1 MNIQWSEIKNKMFRY
16 ANRTFNDEGMVISD
30 GEIIECIDIFYNVLR
45 TRLSYGLLNGIDREM
60 LEALQ
65 VSCCDNIGSLK
76 DLRVIA
82 TLVDSFLKRILLIT
96 KKKTYP
102 EVQDKSTK
110 QLFIFTQIDSN
121 FTMQSPRMT
130 EIEVEKYKGK
140 PNGMYLF
147 AKTDFYRNEVHS
159 SNDLLEE
166 EVTSYL
172 RYIVAFY
179 LYVIYRFKGDL
190 LAINP
195 TFSKAPVIKMGTEQE
210 DRMLYDL
217 MNFGRSQNALKNQII
232 QSYILYQI
240 KKNETITKSDLVA
253 NIVAFSKGSLQER
266 SIIRQIEKLK
276 DKIDI
281 LPNNVVCLKEEEIA
295 RLTSVYANYN
305 ERMSNF
311 EQQIEDLINQYS
323 LSITV
328 DDFNQLLR
336 AFFENNFNTDIIE
349 ATDSIKLEEVDGV
362 DIFLGKLI
370 SIGCSRGHEIKLFQ
384 DVLDICKNNDII
396 IRLSLGKLFT
406 NIANPDAYDAYVSM
420 ASRCVYLDTQL
431 ILYMLCNNISY
442 NIDCPGYDTIR
453 YKIAKELIELRDSN
467 KTIHL
472 QFSSHYLKE
481 VVYQIRQA
489 FLLIPLSENIKAK
502 TSYRISSNVFYCYY
516 HYLNKENKLPYNIN
530 SFCDFMHQA
539 FDLEEEMVYESSF
552 WSIAEG
558 YIKEV
563 LTRDLGIE
571 IVQPIYYKED
581 EFAIAKDIY
590 CQALRDLGTDK
601 EDIILRN
608 DIIMGLTLFN
618 HSVNEPDPFFL
629 TWDTTFSRFR
639 KKYIS
644 LVKRV
649 SYLYWHLFSPSKFI
663 NHLDLID
670 FKIDISKITDDLMS
684 AIETDEYKNTTKSF
698 IDQINRMLDIPG
710 LDGAQRRRYFKAIS
724 QEIFNDNEFPCE
736 IDVIY
741 AEPDSD
747 IKKFA
752 DTFDKL
758 IDTLKDANNIK
769 DFNIKLQDEAFF
781 NDMLKLVQDHIKKIN
796 SANLYDSVIRK
807 MSANNEKPIDI

>member
-1 MNIQWSEIKNKMFRY
+1 MNIQWSEIKNKMFKY
-16 ANRTFNDEGMVISD
+16 AKRTFKDEGIVISD
-30 GEIIECIDIFYNVLR
+30 DEIIECIDVFYNVLKA
-45 TRLSYGLLNGIDREM
+45 RLSYGLLNGIDREM

-96 KKKTYP
+96 QKKTYN
-102 EVQDKSTK
+102 EVQDKGTK

-130 EIEVEKYKGK
+130 DTEVEKYKGN
-140 PNGMYLF
+140 PNGLYLF

-166 EVTSYL
+166 EVISYL

-179 LYVIYRFKGDL
+179 LYVIYRFKKDL

-195 TFSKAPVIKMGTEQE
+195 TFSKAPTIKMGAEQE

-217 MNFGRSQNALKNQII
+217 MNFGHSQNALKNQII

-240 KKNETITKSDLVA
+240 KNNKTITKADLVA
-253 NIVAFSKGSLQER
+253 NVVAFSRGSLQER
-266 SIIRQIEKLK
+266 SVIRQLEKLK

-281 LPNNVVCLKEEEIA
+281 LPNNIVCLKEEEKS
-295 RLTSVYANYN
+295 RLTNVYANYN
-305 ERMSNF
+305 ERMSNY
-311 EQQIEDLINQYS
+311 EQQIDDLINQYS

-328 DDFNQLLR
+328 DKFSQLLR
-336 AFFENNFNTDIIE
+336 TFFENNFNTDIIE
-349 ATDSIKLEEVDGV
+349 ATDTVKLEEVDGI
-362 DIFLGKLI
+362 DSFFEKLI
-370 SIGCSRGHEIKLFQ
+370 SIGCSRNHEKELFQ
-384 DVLDICKNNDII
+384 DILNICKNNDII

-406 NIANPDAYDAYVSM
+406 NIANPDAYDTYVSM
-420 ASRCVYLDTQL
+420 TSRCVYLDTQ
-431 ILYMLCNNISY
+431 IVLYMLCNNISY
-442 NIDCPGYDTIR
+442 NIDCPSYDTIR
-453 YKIAKELIELRDSN
+453 NKIAKDLLELRDSN
-467 KTIHL
+467 KTIRL
-472 QFSSHYLKE
+472 QFSSHYLRE

-489 FLLIPLSENIKAK
+489 FLLIPLSENIKEK
-502 TSYRISSNVFYCYY
+502 TRISSNVFYCYY
-516 HYLNKENKLPYNIN
+516 YYLNKENKLPYNID

-539 FDLEEEMVYESSF
+539 FDLEEEMAYKPSF

-558 YIKEV
+558 YIKEI
-563 LTRDLGIE
+563 LTRDIGIE
-571 IVQPIYYKED
+571 IVQPIYCKED
-581 EFAIAKDIY
+581 EIEIAKDVY
-590 CQALRDLGTDK
+590 CQALRDLNTDK
-601 EDIILRN
+601 GDSILQN

-618 HSVNEPDPFFL
+618 HPINEPDPFFL
-629 TWDTTFSRFR
+629 TWDASFSKFR

-644 LVKRV
+644 QVKRL

-710 LDGAQRRRYFKAIS
+710 LDGTKRRKYFKAIS
-724 QEIFNDNEFPCE
+724 KEFFNDNEFPCE
-736 IDVIY
+736 VDAIY

-758 IDTLKDANNIK
+758 IDKLKDANNIK
-769 DFNIKLQDEAFF
+769 EFNINLQNEEFF
-781 NDMLKLVQDHIKKIN
+781 NGILKLVQDYIKKVN
-796 SANLYDSVIRK
+796 STNLYDSVIEK
-807 MSANNEKPIDI
+807 MAMNNE